1 MYLTQGTSIK
11 TALGLGIRRSLE
23 TVVGFSERNVYM
35 SGIYDTPVLQVFY
48 LKHITLL
55 LYINIQECPTS
66 LVFVFFLRIF
76 LSNEGLKNKTSE
88 SSKLLTISKHLG
100 AKKVE
105 QCEKFRTNVV
115 IKLKGN
121 LSDMM

>member
-23 TVVGFSERNVYM
+23 TVVGFSERNVHM
-35 SGIYDTPVLQVFY
+35 SGIYDTPVFQVFY

-55 LYINIQECPTS
+55 LYINIQECHTS

-88 SSKLLTISKHLG
+88 SI
-100 AKKVE
+100 
-105 QCEKFRTNVV
+105 F
-115 IKLKGN
+115 
-121 LSDMM
+121 